1 MASVY
6 LGRQKSLD
14 VPRAIKILHPAF
26 ADDQDFISRF
36 EREAKHGAAISHH
49 PNIVGVVSYGNE
61 EGRYYIAM
69 ELVEGTDLK
78 SVLDAFAPLPPEIAL
93 ILLEEVAKGLEAAHK
108 LEIWHR
114 DVKPSNVLLRRT
126 GEVQIADF
134 GLARNNRDRQR
145 LAKDLMTMPGTVM
158 GTLAYMSPEQ
168 HAGWDDNKI
177 DHRTDIFALGVMA
190 YELLTGERPFR
201 GTESEVR
208 DQAMNADPDPV
219 SVRCPLA
226 TPPVEG
232 LVAKL
237 LAKRRE
243 DRCASM
249 TEVLTMIR
257 EAMKSL
263 DPDEDILKNRREY
276 MRDFAA
282 DARAFCEKL
291 NRENVAKNLALGSR
305 LLEEDPPRTAEAAG
319 AFSRVLLLDPE
330 NTEAERVLAELRG
343 ESVASRT
350 SIDRTFPNRQWKKR
364 SRGRPGGKTAAG
376 KGARTGRGAAVWKRR
391 PVTALLVAVPVLAA
405 GAYIAWNSLA
415 GKDRGDAVES
425 SMPGGPL
432 SSGDGAPAM
441 DTTGAALTSPDTTA
455 GAENTVDAG
464 SASQEEAASAGDEI
478 ASTRPAAKPPARG
491 PTPPRNQDTV
501 KETTPAKA
509 AGAAVELDA
518 TLSIRVL
525 PSADVYVDGK
535 LEREGAAGRIS
546 IPVSSARPHTL
557 VLRSATGT
565 KTFPDQKPNPYGLLD
580 LGTFDFRTMP
590 ADP

>member
-1 MASVY
+1 LGVSKSFGDFEISDTLLGRGGMASVY
-6 LGRQKSLD
+6 RGRQKSLD

-49 PNIVGVVSYGNE
+49 PNIVGVVAYGNE

-78 SVLDAFAPLPPEIAL
+78 SVLDAYAPLPPEIAL
-93 ILLEEVAKGLEAAHK
+93 ILLEEVAKGLEAAHR

-168 HAGWDDNKI
+168 HAGWDDTKI
-177 DHRTDIFALGVMA
+177 DHRTDIFSLGVMA

-201 GTESEVR
+201 GTESEIR
-208 DQAMNADPDPV
+208 DQAMNTDPDPV
-219 SVRCPLA
+219 TARCPLA
-226 TPPVEG
+226 TPSVEA

-249 TEVLTMIR
+249 TEALSMIR
-257 EAMKSL
+257 EAMQSL
-263 DPDEDILKNRREY
+263 DPDEDILKYRREY

-282 DARAFCEKL
+282 DAKAFCEKL
-291 NRENVAKNLALGSR
+291 NRENVGKSLALGFR
-305 LLEEDPPRTAEAAG
+305 LLDEDPPRTAEAIT
-319 AFSRVLLLDPE
+319 AFSRVLILDPD
-330 NTEAERVLAELRG
+330 NAEAEQILAELRG
-343 ESVASRT
+343 ESPETRT

-364 SRGRPGGKTAAG
+364 SPGRPGR
-376 KGARTGRGAAVWKRR
+376 KGRAPGSARPGAAAVVWRR
-391 PVTALLVAVPVLAA
+391 KPIVALLVAVPVLAV
-405 GAYIAWNSLA
+405 GAYVTWNTLA
-415 GKDRGDAVES
+415 GDGRAGDSVRS
-425 SMPGGPL
+425 SVPMDLL
-432 SSGDGAPAM
+432 STPDGAAAADTAANRPPVRPAPAQESTLRKQ
-441 DTTGAALTSPDTTA
+441 DPREETPPAQ
-455 GAENTVDAG
+455 DAG
-464 SASQEEAASAGDEI
+464 G
-478 ASTRPAAKPPARG
+478 TM
-491 PTPPRNQDTV
+491 
-501 KETTPAKA
+501 
-509 AGAAVELDA
+509 ELDA
-518 TLSIRVL
+518 TISIRVL
-525 PSADVYVDGK
+525 PSADIYMDGK
-535 LEREGAAGRIS
+535 LEREGAGGRVS
-546 IPVSSARPHTL
+546 IPVSSGRTHTL
-557 VLRSATGT
+557 ELRSPLGT
-565 KTFPDQKPNPYGLLD
+565 KTFSDQKLNPYGLLD
-580 LGTFDFRTMP
+580 LGTFDFETMK